1 MMQALYTGVT
11 NWQRVN
17 DIVDSL
23 IVQEQGVRHK
33 ETILS
38 FVLGSDISSHPQ
50 VSSVQNYQIS
60 GDISVTG
67 YKCDKTVGLPDP
79 PSTSCILLFV

>member
-1 MMQALYTGVT
+1 MQTHYTVIT

-23 IVQEQGVRHK
+23 IIQEQWVRHK

-38 FVLGSDISSHPQ
+38 FVLGSDISSHTQ
-50 VSSVQNYQIS
+50 MSSLQNDQIS
-60 GDISVTG
+60 GDISVIG

-79 PSTSCILLFV
+79 LSTSCFLLFM